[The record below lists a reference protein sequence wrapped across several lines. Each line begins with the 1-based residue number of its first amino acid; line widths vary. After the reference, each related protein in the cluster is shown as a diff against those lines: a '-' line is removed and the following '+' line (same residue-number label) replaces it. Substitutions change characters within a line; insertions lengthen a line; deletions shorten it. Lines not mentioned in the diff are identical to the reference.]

1 MISSNVSSISDAD
14 IVIVG
19 VPDESKSKAPRKGTR
34 NGPDEL
40 RKAMKLSENFKR
52 FRKIIPIMPMDGRLD
67 NKKVFDFGNVK
78 RDKLYET
85 IIDIVSKNKIPVV
98 IGGDHSVTSTS
109 LKAIAEVTN
118 KKINLIYF
126 DAHPDFV
133 TSVKD
138 YYGSVVSD
146 SLGFIDMEN
155 SVFVGTRACEP
166 EEVINLKSHKS
177 KVINPLELHEIGSTK
192 TLKKIIDICNPNVK
206 KNQIYISIDL
216 DCLDPVFAPGI
227 SVPAPCGLSTL
238 ELTFL
243 VKKILEKYHIIG
255 CDIVEL
261 SPTYDMNNV
270 TANFSARLLK
280 EILASIRLM

>member
-1 MISSNVSSISDAD
+1 I
-14 IVIVG
+14 IVG
-19 VPDESKSKAPRKGTR
+19 VPDESKSKAPRKGSR

-40 RKAMKLSENFKR
+40 RKALKLSENFKR

-67 NKKVFDFGNVK
+67 NKKILDFGNVK
-78 RDKLYET
+78 RDNLYET
-85 IIDIVSKNKIPVV
+85 IIDIASKNKIPIVL
-98 IGGDHSVTSTS
+98 GGDHSITTTT
-109 LKAIAEVTN
+109 LKAIAEITN

-133 TSVKD
+133 TSVND

-146 SLGFIDMEN
+146 SLDFIDMEN
-155 SVFVGTRACEP
+155 TVFVGTRACEP
-166 EEVINLKSHKS
+166 EEVVNLKSHKAN
-177 KVINPLELHEIGSTK
+177 VINPLELQEFGSTK
-192 TLKKIIDICNPNVK
+192 TLKKIIDICNPNLK

-227 SVPAPCGLSTL
+227 SVPAPCGLTTL

-261 SPTYDMNNV
+261 SPSYDVNSV